1 MLFKKTSIV
10 VFGLIATIWCKP
22 LLAQENE
29 KEQTINEQI
38 SLFQNALD
46 KKQFTKA
53 IGYFDTAW
61 NLDSAISMPYL
72 VKYCTAL
79 ASIGEYEKVYNR
91 LQPFMEEENLPK
103 YLKEKAKS
111 LYLISSYAKNHP
123 ANNEITITNA
133 GDNINSPAA
142 EYFPSINFQ
151 DSLFIFMRRPDWQ
164 REDFFTSVL
173 TPQGFTKAD
182 LLLDSLNLTPKKGSA
197 SFTKDMQTMYFA
209 AEYYGL
215 GYGRYDIYRVKR
227 TPKGWSA
234 PINLGVSVNTDFWES
249 APSISIDGNALY
261 FCSNRPDGYGGID
274 IYVSYKNEQG
284 YWEEAENLGPDIN
297 TEGDEQTPFIH
308 GDNKTLFFASNG
320 WPGYGGSDLFVSKK
334 ENGAWSKPINLG
346 YPINTYDNEG
356 SITVQSN
363 GVDAYIASDRADS
376 RGGLDIYKVLLA
388 KNTRANWKDTT
399 QPKPIIVQAPVVV
412 PELKI
417 IPNKPQIF
425 NNLLFALNSAELIN
439 KDAPELNA
447 IVNYLKSNL
456 IAKIIVEGHTDNTGT
471 AANNLILSTQRA
483 KTIQQYLMDKGIA
496 LNRITSIGYG
506 DTKPIADNKTEQGRA
521 TNRRTSFTIILPVQK

>member
-1 MLFKKTSIV
+1 
-10 VFGLIATIWCKP
+10 
-22 LLAQENE
+22 
-29 KEQTINEQI
+29 
-38 SLFQNALD
+38 
-46 KKQFTKA
+46 
-53 IGYFDTAW
+53 
-61 NLDSAISMPYL
+61 
-72 VKYCTAL
+72 
-79 ASIGEYEKVYNR
+79 
-91 LQPFMEEENLPK
+91 
-103 YLKEKAKS
+103 
-111 LYLISSYAKNHP
+111 
-123 ANNEITITNA
+123 
-133 GDNINSPAA
+133 
-142 EYFPSINFQ
+142 
-151 DSLFIFMRRPDWQ
+151 
-164 REDFFTSVL
+164 
-173 TPQGFTKAD
+173 
-182 LLLDSLNLTPKKGSA
+182 LTPKKGSA

-234 PINLGVSVNTDFWES
+234 PINLGTNINTDFWES

-274 IYVSYKNEQG
+274 IYVSYKNEDG

-334 ENGAWSKPINLG
+334 ENGSWSKPINLG

-399 QPKPIIVQAPVVV
+399 PPKPVIAQVPVIV
-412 PELKI
+412 PEIKI

-447 IVNYLKSNL
+447 IVNYLKNNL

-483 KTIQQYLMDKGIA
+483 KTIQQYLVDKGIA

-521 TNRRTSFTIILPVQK
+521 TNRRTSFTIILPLQK